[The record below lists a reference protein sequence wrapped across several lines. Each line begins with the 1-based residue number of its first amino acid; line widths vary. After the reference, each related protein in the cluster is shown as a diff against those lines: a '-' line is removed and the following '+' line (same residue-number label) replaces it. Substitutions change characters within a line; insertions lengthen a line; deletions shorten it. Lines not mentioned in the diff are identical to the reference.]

1 MADVKRAKIKLDVEN
16 GFSVNPGDDL
26 QEVLK
31 ALAEVI
37 QSGTHNGV
45 EVEIQ
50 YFDETEV
57 TFTDEEDDDE
67 EDDDDDNDDDE
78 EDEEDDEEDEED
90 EDEEDEE
97 DDEEEG
103 EEEDA

>member
-57 TFTDEEDDDE
+57 TFTDEE
-67 EDDDDDNDDDE
+67 
-78 EDEEDDEEDEED
+78 EDEEEEDEED
-90 EDEEDEE
+90 E
-97 DDEEEG
+97 G

>member
-16 GFSVNPGDDL
+16 GFSVNSDGDL

-31 ALAEVI
+31 SLAEII

-50 YFDETEV
+50 YADETEV
-57 TFTDEEDDDE
+57 IFTDEEDE
-67 EDDDDDNDDDE
+67 EAEVENEVEEEE
-78 EDEEDDEEDEED
+78 EDEEGENEEDEED
-90 EDEEDEE
+90 EDDDDE
-97 DDEEEG
+97 DDDDDG

>member
-31 ALAEVI
+31 SLAEVI

-50 YFDETEV
+50 YVDETEI
-57 TFTDEEDDDE
+57 TFTDEEEDE
-67 EDDDDDNDDDE
+67 EEEDEEEEEADEEEDEEADEEEE
-78 EDEEDDEEDEED
+78 EDEED
-90 EDEEDEE
+90 
-97 DDEEEG
+97 EEG

>member
-31 ALAEVI
+31 SLAEVI
-37 QSGTHNGV
+37 QSGMHNGV

-50 YFDETEV
+50 YVDETEI
-57 TFTDEEDDDE
+57 TFTDEE
-67 EDDDDDNDDDE
+67 
-78 EDEEDDEEDEED
+78 EDEKDEGEEDEEDEED
-90 EDEEDEE
+90 E
-97 DDEEEG
+97 EG

>member
-31 ALAEVI
+31 SLAEVI

-50 YFDETEV
+50 YVDETEI
-57 TFTDEEDDDE
+57 TFTDEEE
-67 EDDDDDNDDDE
+67 EE
-78 EDEEDDEEDEED
+78 EDEEEEEEEDEEEEAED
-90 EDEEDEE
+90 EEDEEDEE
-97 DDEEEG
+97 DD
-103 EEEDA
+103 A

>member
-31 ALAEVI
+31 SLADVI
-37 QSGTHNGV
+37 QSGMHNGV

-50 YFDETEV
+50 YVDETEI
-57 TFTDEEDDDE
+57 TFTDEEEDE
-67 EDDDDDNDDDE
+67 KDEGE
-78 EDEEDDEEDEED
+78 EDEEE
-90 EDEEDEE
+90 
-97 DDEEEG
+97 
-103 EEEDA
+103 

>member
-57 TFTDEEDDDE
+57 TFTDEEE
-67 EDDDDDNDDDE
+67 DE
-78 EDEEDDEEDEED
+78 EDEGEEEEDEED
-90 EDEEDEE
+90 E
-97 DDEEEG
+97 G

>member
-31 ALAEVI
+31 SLAEVI
-37 QSGTHNGV
+37 QSGMHNGV

-50 YFDETEV
+50 YVDETEI
-57 TFTDEEDDDE
+57 TFTDEE
-67 EDDDDDNDDDE
+67 
-78 EDEEDDEEDEED
+78 EDEKD

-97 DDEEEG
+97 G

>member
-31 ALAEVI
+31 SLAEVI

-50 YFDETEV
+50 YVDETEI
-57 TFTDEEDDDE
+57 TFTDEEEDE
-67 EDDDDDNDDDE
+67 KE
-78 EDEEDDEEDEED
+78 EDEEKEEEDEEED
-90 EDEEDEE
+90 EKEEDEE
-97 DDEEEG
+97 KEEEDEEE
-103 EEEDA
+103 EE

>member
-16 GFSVNPGDDL
+16 GFSVNSDDDL

-31 ALAEVI
+31 SLAEII

-50 YFDETEV
+50 YDDETEV
-57 TFTDEEDDDE
+57 IFTDED
-67 EDDDDDNDDDE
+67 
-78 EDEEDDEEDEED
+78 EDEDEEED
-90 EDEEDEE
+90 EDEDEDEDEE
-97 DDEEEG
+97 EDE
-103 EEEDA
+103 D

>member
-1 MADVKRAKIKLDVEN
+1 MANVKRAKIKLDVEN

-57 TFTDEEDDDE
+57 TFTDEE
-67 EDDDDDNDDDE
+67 ED
-78 EDEEDDEEDEED
+78 
-90 EDEEDEE
+90 
-97 DDEEEG
+97 

>member
-57 TFTDEEDDDE
+57 TFTDEEEDE
-67 EDDDDDNDDDE
+67 EEEE
-78 EDEEDDEEDEED
+78 EDEDEEEEDEEEDEED
-90 EDEEDEE
+90 E
-97 DDEEEG
+97 G

>member
-57 TFTDEEDDDE
+57 TFTDEE
-67 EDDDDDNDDDE
+67 
-78 EDEEDDEEDEED
+78 EDEEEEDEED
-90 EDEEDEE
+90 EEEDEE
-97 DDEEEG
+97 DEG

>member
-16 GFSVNPGDDL
+16 GFSVNSDGDL

-31 ALAEVI
+31 ALAEII

-50 YFDETEV
+50 YVDETEV
-57 TFTDEEDDDE
+57 IFTDEEEDDDE
-67 EDDDDDNDDDE
+67 DEEE
-78 EDEEDDEEDEED
+78 EDEV
-90 EDEEDEE
+90 
-97 DDEEEG
+97 EEE
-103 EEEDA
+103 E

>member
-31 ALAEVI
+31 SLAEVI
-37 QSGTHNGV
+37 QSGMHNGV

-50 YFDETEV
+50 YVDETEI
-57 TFTDEEDDDE
+57 TFTDEEEDE
-67 EDDDDDNDDDE
+67 KDEGE
-78 EDEEDDEEDEED
+78 EDEEEDEKD
-90 EDEEDEE
+90 EDEEEDEKDE
-97 DDEEEG
+97 DEEED
-103 EEEDA
+103 EKD

>member
-16 GFSVNPGDDL
+16 GFSVNSDGDL

-31 ALAEVI
+31 ALAEII

-50 YFDETEV
+50 YTDETEV
-57 TFTDEEDDDE
+57 IFTDEEE
-67 EDDDDDNDDDE
+67 EE
-78 EDEEDDEEDEED
+78 EDEEEEEEDEEEEEED
-90 EDEEDEE
+90 EDEDEDEE
-97 DDEEEG
+97 EEE
-103 EEEDA
+103 EEEEEE

>member
-57 TFTDEEDDDE
+57 TFTDEED
-67 EDDDDDNDDDE
+67 E
-78 EDEEDDEEDEED
+78 EDEEEDEDDEE
-90 EDEEDEE
+90 
-97 DDEEEG
+97 DEEEG

>member
-50 YFDETEV
+50 YVDETEI
-57 TFTDEEDDDE
+57 TFTDEEE
-67 EDDDDDNDDDE
+67 EE
-78 EDEEDDEEDEED
+78 EEEEEEDEED

-97 DDEEEG
+97 DEEG
-103 EEEDA
+103 EEDDA

>member
-31 ALAEVI
+31 SLAEVI
-37 QSGTHNGV
+37 QSGMHNGV

-50 YFDETEV
+50 YVDETEI
-57 TFTDEEDDDE
+57 TFTDEEEDEKDEGEEEEEEEEEE
-67 EDDDDDNDDDE
+67 ED
-78 EDEEDDEEDEED
+78 
-90 EDEEDEE
+90 
-97 DDEEEG
+97 EEG

>member
-31 ALAEVI
+31 SLAEVI

-50 YFDETEV
+50 YVDETEI
-57 TFTDEEDDDE
+57 TFTDEEE
-67 EDDDDDNDDDE
+67 
-78 EDEEDDEEDEED
+78 
-90 EDEEDEE
+90 
-97 DDEEEG
+97 EEEG
-103 EEEDA
+103 EEEEEEEAEEEEAEEEEAEEDEEEEE

>member
-31 ALAEVI
+31 SLAEVI

-50 YFDETEV
+50 YVDETEI
-57 TFTDEEDDDE
+57 TFTDEEEDEKEEDE
-67 EDDDDDNDDDE
+67 EKEEEEE
-78 EDEEDDEEDEED
+78 EDEED
-90 EDEEDEE
+90 
-97 DDEEEG
+97 EEG

>member
-16 GFSVNPGDDL
+16 GFSVNSDGDL

-31 ALAEVI
+31 ALAEII

-50 YFDETEV
+50 YVDETEV
-57 TFTDEEDDDE
+57 IFTDEEEDDDE
-67 EDDDDDNDDDE
+67 EDEE
-78 EDEEDDEEDEED
+78 EDEVEEEED
-90 EDEEDEE
+90 EDEEEE
-97 DDEEEG
+97 DEEED
-103 EEEDA
+103 E

>member
-1 MADVKRAKIKLDVEN
+1 MADVKRAKIKLDIEN

-57 TFTDEEDDDE
+57 TFTDEEE
-67 EDDDDDNDDDE
+67 
-78 EDEEDDEEDEED
+78 DEEDEED
-90 EDEEDEE
+90 EEEEDEEEEDEEDEE
-97 DDEEEG
+97 EKDEED
-103 EEEDA
+103 DA

>member
-31 ALAEVI
+31 SLADVI
-37 QSGTHNGV
+37 QSGMHNGV

-50 YFDETEV
+50 YVDETEI
-57 TFTDEEDDDE
+57 TFTDEE
-67 EDDDDDNDDDE
+67 
-78 EDEEDDEEDEED
+78 EDEKDEGEEDEEDEED
-90 EDEEDEE
+90 E
-97 DDEEEG
+97 EG

>member
-57 TFTDEEDDDE
+57 TFTDEEE
-67 EDDDDDNDDDE
+67 DE
-78 EDEEDDEEDEED
+78 EDEEEEEEDEEEDEED
-90 EDEEDEE
+90 E
-97 DDEEEG
+97 G

>member
-57 TFTDEEDDDE
+57 TFTDEEEEEEDEEEDKEDDE
-67 EDDDDDNDDDE
+67 EDEDE
-78 EDEEDDEEDEED
+78 GEEDDEED
-90 EDEEDEE
+90 
-97 DDEEEG
+97 
-103 EEEDA
+103 DA

>member
-1 MADVKRAKIKLDVEN
+1 MANVKRAKIKLDVEN

-57 TFTDEEDDDE
+57 TFTDEE
-67 EDDDDDNDDDE
+67 
-78 EDEEDDEEDEED
+78 EDEEEDED

-97 DDEEEG
+97 EDEEDEEEDEEDEEEDEDEDEED

>member
-16 GFSVNPGDDL
+16 GFSVNSDGDL

-31 ALAEVI
+31 ALAEII

-50 YFDETEV
+50 YTDETEV
-57 TFTDEEDDDE
+57 IFTDEED
-67 EDDDDDNDDDE
+67 
-78 EDEEDDEEDEED
+78 EDDEEDEEVEEEGE

-97 DDEEEG
+97 VEEDEEDEDDEDEDEEED
-103 EEEDA
+103 E

>member
-31 ALAEVI
+31 SLAEVI
-37 QSGTHNGV
+37 QSGMHNGV

-50 YFDETEV
+50 YVDETEI
-57 TFTDEEDDDE
+57 TFTDEEEDE
-67 EDDDDDNDDDE
+67 KDEGEEDE
-78 EDEEDDEEDEED
+78 EDEEEE

-97 DDEEEG
+97 D
-103 EEEDA
+103 

>member
-31 ALAEVI
+31 SLAEVI

-50 YFDETEV
+50 YVDETEI
-57 TFTDEEDDDE
+57 TFTDEEE
-67 EDDDDDNDDDE
+67 
-78 EDEEDDEEDEED
+78 
-90 EDEEDEE
+90 
-97 DDEEEG
+97 EEEG
-103 EEEDA
+103 EEEEEEEAEEEEAE

>member
-31 ALAEVI
+31 SLAEVI

-50 YFDETEV
+50 YVDETEI
-57 TFTDEEDDDE
+57 TFTDEEE
-67 EDDDDDNDDDE
+67 EE
-78 EDEEDDEEDEED
+78 EDEEEEEEEDEEEEAEDEEDEED
-90 EDEEDEE
+90 EED
-97 DDEEEG
+97 
-103 EEEDA
+103 

>member
-31 ALAEVI
+31 SLAEVI

-50 YFDETEV
+50 YVDETEI
-57 TFTDEEDDDE
+57 TFTDEEE
-67 EDDDDDNDDDE
+67 EE
-78 EDEEDDEEDEED
+78 EGEEEEEEEAEEEEAEEEEAEEDEED
-90 EDEEDEE
+90 EE
-97 DDEEEG
+97 
-103 EEEDA
+103 

>member
-1 MADVKRAKIKLDVEN
+1 MADVKRAKIKLDIEN

-57 TFTDEEDDDE
+57 TFTDEEE
-67 EDDDDDNDDDE
+67 
-78 EDEEDDEEDEED
+78 DEEDEED
-90 EDEEDEE
+90 EEEEDEEEEDEEDEE
-97 DDEEEG
+97 DEE
-103 EEEDA
+103 EEED

>member
-31 ALAEVI
+31 SLAEVI

-50 YFDETEV
+50 YVDETEI
-57 TFTDEEDDDE
+57 TFTDEEEDE
-67 EDDDDDNDDDE
+67 KE
-78 EDEEDDEEDEED
+78 EDEEKEEEEEEDEEDEED
-90 EDEEDEE
+90 E
-97 DDEEEG
+97 EG

>member
-31 ALAEVI
+31 SLAEVI

-50 YFDETEV
+50 YVDETEI
-57 TFTDEEDDDE
+57 TFTDEEE
-67 EDDDDDNDDDE
+67 EE
-78 EDEEDDEEDEED
+78 EDEEEEEEEDEEEEAEEEEDEEDEED
-90 EDEEDEE
+90 E
-97 DDEEEG
+97 
-103 EEEDA
+103 

>member
-16 GFSVNPGDDL
+16 GFSVNSDGDL

-31 ALAEVI
+31 ALAEII

-50 YFDETEV
+50 YTDETEV
-57 TFTDEEDDDE
+57 IFTDEED
-67 EDDDDDNDDDE
+67 
-78 EDEEDDEEDEED
+78 EDDEEDEEVEEEGE

-97 DDEEEG
+97 VEEDEED
-103 EEEDA
+103 ED

>member
-57 TFTDEEDDDE
+57 TFTDEEEEEEEEDEEEDKEDDE
-67 EDDDDDNDDDE
+67 EDEEEDNEEDEEEEE
-78 EDEEDDEEDEED
+78 EDEEDDEED
-90 EDEEDEE
+90 
-97 DDEEEG
+97 
-103 EEEDA
+103 DA

>member
-57 TFTDEEDDDE
+57 TFTDEEEDEDE
-67 EDDDDDNDDDE
+67 EE
-78 EDEEDDEEDEED
+78 EDEEEDEED
-90 EDEEDEE
+90 E
-97 DDEEEG
+97 G

>member
-16 GFSVNPGDDL
+16 GFSVNSDGDL

-31 ALAEVI
+31 ALAEII

-50 YFDETEV
+50 YTDETEV
-57 TFTDEEDDDE
+57 IFTDEED
-67 EDDDDDNDDDE
+67 
-78 EDEEDDEEDEED
+78 EDDEEDEEVEEEGE

-97 DDEEEG
+97 
-103 EEEDA
+103 